1 MRTNLVYA
9 LALSGLA
16 AASLQAQ
23 PVFQEGV
30 LTDPAGKTL
39 YVFDKD
45 QPGKSNCS
53 GACLQAWPAYTAGTG
68 SGAPGKLPEVG
79 RLPGD
84 GAQQWTWNK
93 LPLYY
98 FVGDAKP
105 GDRAGDGSGGVW
117 HLVKRSTP
125 AAATPAY

>member
-1 MRTNLVYA
+1 MRNNLFYA

-23 PVFQEGV
+23 PVFQDGV
-30 LTDPAGKTL
+30 LTDPTGKTL
-39 YVFDKD
+39 YIFDKD
-45 QPGKSNCS
+45 QPGISNCS

-68 SGAPGKLPEVG
+68 AAKLPDVS

-93 LPLYY
+93 MPLYY

-117 HLVKRSTP
+117 HLVKGSAP
-125 AAATPAY
+125 AVATPGYSY

>member
-1 MRTNLVYA
+1 MRNNLVYA

-16 AASLQAQ
+16 ATTLQAQ
-23 PVFQEGV
+23 PVFQGGV

-39 YVFDKD
+39 YIFDKD

-53 GACLQAWPAYTAGTG
+53 GACLQAWPAYTAGA
-68 SGAPGKLPEVG
+68 GAAKLPEVS

-84 GAQQWTWNK
+84 GAQQWTWKNM
-93 LPLYY
+93 PLYY

-117 HLVKRSTP
+117 HLVKGSTS
-125 AAATPAY
+125 AAATPGTSY

>member
-1 MRTNLVYA
+1 MRKNLVYA

-16 AASLQAQ
+16 VTALHAQ
-23 PVFQEGV
+23 PVLQAGA

-39 YVFDKD
+39 YIFDKD
-45 QPGKSNCS
+45 QPGKSNCG
-53 GACLQAWPAYTAGTG
+53 GACLQAWPAYTAG
-68 SGAPGKLPEVG
+68 SGTSSLPEVS

-117 HLVKRSTP
+117 HIVKPAKNTP
-125 AAATPAY
+125 APTPGYSY